1 MVIAHNSLYV
11 HLILLKGQAMRLM
24 KEHTHT
30 PFKVWM
36 LAKFPFSHS
45 VNLAQFRSRVCV
57 LGEYV
62 MIKYMH
68 YCSELDGGDIC
79 CSISVLLICGVSW
92 LYPMCFPSSLHTGN
106 FTRKFNVKCKAL
118 EHTLHD
124 RVLDS
129 GWSDGVQIAGLL
141 YIQALVQIRSHFH
154 SNSPFTLIW

>member
-30 PFKVWM
+30 HTFQSMDVSQVSFQP
-36 LAKFPFSHS
+36 LC
-45 VNLAQFRSRVCV
+45 QFGAVPQPSV

-68 YCSELDGGDIC
+68 YCSELDGGDIF